1 MTFIAEQLFKKVS
14 DPINLYLSH
23 RMMDGYGKIYFA
35 KRSPSPSSSPHRHAY
50 NPISAVYSPLPSQTV
65 EDNLKVRAALREFK
79 QRYIKIMT
87 KSYSKVSFD
96 GSSYYPSSP
105 AELPERVDRVLQS
118 YSEGLKQLV
127 FKNHPWVV
135 NGLAKIVLNQ
145 TELSRGLDLLE
156 FLDLSPTLRNA
167 KKVLEIMGVWSAHE
181 NVEKYIMCIRDQF
194 PADVLAEAQ
203 YLLDNWQL
211 LQDPDERLR
220 RDLRYLRCYAI
231 DREGATEVDDAVSIE
246 LLENGQ
252 EKLWVHIADVS
263 RWIRPGSRLS
273 LEGIQLSYEVTIIYT
288 HHTHTYI
295 HTYIHTSTH

>member
-1 MTFIAEQLFKKVS
+1 
-14 DPINLYLSH
+14 
-23 RMMDGYGKIYFA
+23 MMDGYGKIYFT
-35 KRSPSPSSSPHRHAY
+35 KQPSHSKGHNKPTNAM
-50 NPISAVYSPLPSQTV
+50 YSPLPSLTV
-65 EDNLKVRAALREFK
+65 EDNLKDRAALREFK

-135 NGLAKIVLNQ
+135 NGMAKIVLNQ

-156 FLDLSPTLRNA
+156 FLELSPTLRNA

-181 NVEKYIMCIRDQF
+181 NVEKYIMCIRDKF
-194 PADVLAEAQ
+194 PADVLVEAQ

-211 LQDPDERLR
+211 LHDPDERLR
-220 RDLRYLRCYAI
+220 RDLRYLRSYAI

-263 RWIRPGSRLS
+263 RWVRPGSRLS
-273 LEGIQLSYEVTIIYT
+273 LEGTNIHI
-288 HHTHTYI
+288 I
-295 HTYIHTSTH
+295 HTYIHTSYYYSFFLSLW

>member
-1 MTFIAEQLFKKVS
+1 MTFVAEHLFKKAA
-14 DPINLYLSH
+14 DPMNLYLSY

-35 KRSPSPSSSPHRHAY
+35 KQPHQNKGQKPTNILY
-50 NPISAVYSPLPSQTV
+50 FPLPSLTV

-87 KSYSKVSFD
+87 KSFSKGSID
-96 GSSYYPSSP
+96 GSSSYSSSST
-105 AELPERVDRVLQS
+105 ELPERVDRVLQS

-135 NGLAKIVLNQ
+135 NGMAKIPLNQ

-156 FLDLSPTLRNA
+156 FLELSPTLRNA

-181 NVEKYIMCIRDQF
+181 NVEKYIMCIRDKF
-194 PADVLAEAQ
+194 PPEVLTEAQ

-211 LQDPDERLR
+211 LHDPDERLR
-220 RDLRYLRCYAI
+220 RDLRYLRSYAI
-231 DREGATEVDDAVSIE
+231 DREGASEVDDAVSIE

-273 LEGIQLSYEVTIIYT
+273 LEGIR
-288 HHTHTYI
+288 
-295 HTYIHTSTH
+295 